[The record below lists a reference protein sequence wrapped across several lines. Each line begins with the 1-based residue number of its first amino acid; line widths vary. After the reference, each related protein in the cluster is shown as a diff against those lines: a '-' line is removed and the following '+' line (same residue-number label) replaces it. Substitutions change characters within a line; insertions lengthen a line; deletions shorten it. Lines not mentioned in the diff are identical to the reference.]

1 MMSSWQSEMTP
12 EDWEEVINNPMTI
25 MNKLLNRIWN
35 INKEG
40 IHGRNSRNGMH
51 PPLDNRNTSI

>member
-1 MMSSWQSEMTP
+1 MSSWQSEMTP
-12 EDWEEVINNPMTI
+12 EEWERVINKPMTI
-25 MNKLLNRIWN
+25 MNKLLKRIWN

-40 IHGRNSRNGMH
+40 SHGRNGMY